1 MQKKSGRC
9 IGKIIMRGILRAL
22 EWHTPAWV
30 VCLEIRILYNTMSR
44 AFGVPEKKIPLWS
57 AEALLR
63 GGPAGEALRDYA
75 AYSARCLKRCKADP
89 GRIYREAYR
98 TGERVRRLTGFTE
111 MADLE
116 RLVFYLYRNIGILM
130 DGHLP
135 GEIKVSSCYFSRFY
149 TPEQCALMSY
159 MDSGII
165 AGILGGGKIE
175 FTERI
180 TEGGGGCKA
189 FFVDNAQQFF
199 SDTSNPSFSGG
210 SLWIR
215 KKQPL

>member
-1 MQKKSGRC
+1 MPERTNARESLRAPAVSAA
-9 IGKIIMRGILRAL
+9 RGILRAL
-22 EWHTPAWV
+22 EQYTPAWV
-30 VCLEIRILYNTMSR
+30 VCLEIRILYRTTAR

-57 AEALLR
+57 AGQALRIRDVRQALR
-63 GGPAGEALRDYA
+63 TGFAGQTLRNGYAEQALRDYA
-75 AYSARCLKRCKADP
+75 AYSARCLMRCKADP

-111 MADLE
+111 KADLE

-180 TEGGGGCKA
+180 TEGCGGCKA
-189 FFVDNAQQFF
+189 FFVDNA
-199 SDTSNPSFSGG
+199 
-210 SLWIR
+210 
-215 KKQPL
+215 

>member
-1 MQKKSGRC
+1 M
-9 IGKIIMRGILRAL
+9 
-22 EWHTPAWV
+22 
-30 VCLEIRILYNTMSR
+30 
-44 AFGVPEKKIPLWS
+44 
-57 AEALLR
+57 
-63 GGPAGEALRDYA
+63 
-75 AYSARCLKRCKADP
+75 
-89 GRIYREAYR
+89 YR

-111 MADLE
+111 KADLE

-180 TEGGGGCKA
+180 TEGCGNCRA
-189 FFVDNAQQFF
+189 FFVDNA
-199 SDTSNPSFSGG
+199 
-210 SLWIR
+210 
-215 KKQPL
+215 

>member
-1 MQKKSGRC
+1 MPERTNARESLRAPAVSAA
-9 IGKIIMRGILRAL
+9 RGILRAL
-22 EWHTPAWV
+22 EQYTPAWV
-30 VCLEIRILYNTMSR
+30 VCLEIRILYRTTAR

-57 AEALLR
+57 A
-63 GGPAGEALRDYA
+63 GQALRDYA
-75 AYSARCLKRCKADP
+75 AYSARCLMRCKADP

-111 MADLE
+111 KADLE

-180 TEGGGGCKA
+180 TEGCGGCKA
-189 FFVDNAQQFF
+189 FFVDNA
-199 SDTSNPSFSGG
+199 
-210 SLWIR
+210 
-215 KKQPL
+215 

>member
-1 MQKKSGRC
+1 MPERTIGRESR
-9 IGKIIMRGILRAL
+9 GAPAVSAARGILRAL
-22 EWHTPAWV
+22 ERYTPAWV
-30 VCLEIRILYNTMSR
+30 VCLEIRILYRTTAR

-57 AEALLR
+57 AGQALRIRDVRQALR
-63 GGPAGEALRDYA
+63 TGFAGQTLRNGYAEQALRDYA
-75 AYSARCLKRCKADP
+75 AYSARCLMRCNADP

-98 TGERVRRLTGFTE
+98 TGERIRRLTGYTE
-111 MADLE
+111 KADLE

-135 GEIKVSSCYFSRFY
+135 GEVTVSSCFFSRFY

-159 MDSGII
+159 MDSGMI

-180 TEGGGGCKA
+180 TEGCGGCKA
-189 FFVDNAQQFF
+189 FFVDNA
-199 SDTSNPSFSGG
+199 
-210 SLWIR
+210 
-215 KKQPL
+215 